1 MLKIDA
7 LFNSK
12 QNVLRDICVIFSEI
26 DYTEMQAS
34 KAASRKNM
42 ATIKKNYSKL
52 IKNVTSNLNK
62 ANPDMS
68 SFHSFV
74 IHMFDAEDLPRAETV
89 QDMFD
94 VLTKKRCWDYLTV
107 YNLESIV
114 EEFSEQYEDQNKKMI
129 KQYKEELAGFKAAI
143 KIIEY
148 MAGSK
153 AEEECEEDEEYVCLL
168 SEKEKYDD
176 KYRKKLS
183 LKLHEGK
190 RGGAKITFS
199 SLQYVEKLWDSL
211 CDEFEMPS
219 LPKLLDSITYGSII
233 ITWIVRRINAQ
244 KILSQIFYHVE
255 FLKQEMV
262 IEICLENVCIY
273 NENSGTSTVEV
284 SQNYSTLTCL
294 CNTTYVYNISLRT
307 SIFYNFEVSGFCSY
321 SQVINYLKLLM
332 MKQEGKLQLAIDALK
347 TYFPNMNATINQ
359 VVSKLAEMF

>member
-1 MLKIDA
+1 
-7 LFNSK
+7 
-12 QNVLRDICVIFSEI
+12 
-26 DYTEMQAS
+26 MQAS
-34 KAASRKNM
+34 KAASKKNM

-52 IKNVTSNLNK
+52 IRNITNNLNK
-62 ANPDMS
+62 VDLDMS
-68 SFHSFV
+68 SFHSFI
-74 IHMFDAEDLPRAETV
+74 IHMFDADDLPRAETV

-94 VLTKKRCWDYLTV
+94 ILTKKRCWDYLTI

-114 EEFSEQYEDQNKKMI
+114 EEFSEKYVDQNKTMI
-129 KQYKEELAGFKAAI
+129 KQYKEELAGFKTAI

-153 AEEECEEDEEYVCLL
+153 AKVDSEEEDEEYVSLS
-168 SEKEKYDD
+168 SEKEKYDN

-183 LKLHEGK
+183 LKLHEGQ
-190 RGGAKITFS
+190 GGAKITFK
-199 SLQYVEKLWDSL
+199 SLEYVEKLWDSL

-273 NENSGTSTVEV
+273 NENSGISTAEV
-284 SQNYSTLTCL
+284 SPINKYRILTCQCITL
-294 CNTTYVYNISLRT
+294 LL
-307 SIFYNFEVSGFCSY
+307 IFHKA
-321 SQVINYLKLLM
+321 YL
-332 MKQEGKLQLAIDALK
+332 Q
-347 TYFPNMNATINQ
+347 
-359 VVSKLAEMF
+359 